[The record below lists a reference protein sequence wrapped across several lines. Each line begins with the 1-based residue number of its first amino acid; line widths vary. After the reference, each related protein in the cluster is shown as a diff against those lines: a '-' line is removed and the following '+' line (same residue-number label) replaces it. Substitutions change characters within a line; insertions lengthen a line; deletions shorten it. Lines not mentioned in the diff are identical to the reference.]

1 MKTAVTEYLHPQ
13 IKTAEYGSFIQTN
26 RNPNDG
32 SFEDK
37 HFRTQQ
43 INITCRSLYYLLE

>member
-1 MKTAVTEYLHPQ
+1 MKTAVTEYIHPQ

-26 RNPNDG
+26 HYANDG

-37 HFRTQQ
+37 HFQTQQ
-43 INITCRSLYYLLE
+43 INITCRLQYYLLE